1 MPGFLRLL
9 RHGTSGCHAALHGCY
24 LAKALQGIILVKKS
38 KEDPAMFHYS
48 PPQQPAMCSLADKL
62 LDVTAGMPV
71 DPKAF
76 HQHSLNL
83 AKLKTLAVGYKQGWL
98 HNLMGRITPYT
109 LRSPDDYVMMA
120 DLFVPNAES
129 AQALLSKMSADM
141 TAFATTAGLAYT
153 APEMSR
159 HRELYQ
165 RLSTMLG
172 SKFGVETPA
181 PFASTVFR
189 ADQQAHMA
197 FVRGF
202 LRSRAA

>member
-1 MPGFLRLL
+1 
-9 RHGTSGCHAALHGCY
+9 
-24 LAKALQGIILVKKS
+24 
-38 KEDPAMFHYS
+38 MFHYS

-76 HQHSLNL
+76 HKHNLNL
-83 AKLKTLAVGYKQGWL
+83 AKLKTLAGGYKQGWL
-98 HNLMGRITPYT
+98 HNLMGRITPCT

-120 DLFVPNAES
+120 DLFIADADT
-129 AQALLSKMSADM
+129 AQTLLTQMSADM
-141 TAFATTAGLAYT
+141 TAFATTAGLAYSS
-153 APEMSR
+153 PEMAR

-165 RLSTMLG
+165 RLSTVLS
-172 SKFGVETPA
+172 SKYGFEAPA